1 MADELAY
8 VLITPYSLHKSRT
21 GGIIGRLI
29 SLSQLEFAGIH
40 MYAPSDAW
48 VDEYLSILRRSDLG
62 NPVREAFIAYVD
74 ENLRQKNPLGLS
86 NRCMVLLFRGKNALN
101 HLLDDVVGHA
111 RPEVTG
117 HTVRGTYG
125 DFQNLPDG
133 KIKYFEPAVILGPDP
148 ETVRE
153 ELEFFARTS
162 VTDGGVVEGAVRFPP
177 TARNVQTALVILKP
191 ENFEKRSRRP
201 GNIIDVFSRTGLYIV
216 GAKLL
221 AMTCAQGEAF
231 YGPLVDLFHDRLQ
244 FLIEKTLRERLKGA
258 FDFDLPEEFFAASK
272 QILADL
278 NARAEFAKIV
288 QYMTGVDPRKVKGEA
303 DRRRPGTVRSLA
315 LLYRGEDAVAKIRY
329 WLGAT
334 NPQQAE
340 SGTVRSDFGRDLMQT
355 AAHASDSPESAER
368 ERRIVGL
375 WQTEPQ
381 PEFKQTIEA
390 HLSAACGMRNAE

>member
-1 MADELAY
+1 MPDELAY

-29 SLSQLEFAGIH
+29 SLAQLEFVGIH
-40 MYAPSDAW
+40 MYAPGDAW

-62 NPVREAFIAYVD
+62 NPVREAFIQYVD
-74 ENLRQKNPLGLS
+74 ENLRRRNPLGLS
-86 NRCMVLLFRGKNALN
+86 NRCMVLLFRGPNALN

-125 DFQNLPDG
+125 DFQPAADG
-133 KIKYFEPAVILGPDP
+133 RIKYFEPAVILGPDP

-153 ELEFFARTS
+153 ELAFFARTS
-162 VTDGGVVEGAVRFPP
+162 TTDGGVVEDAVSFPP

-191 ENFEKRSRRP
+191 ENFAKRSRRP

-221 AMTCAQGEAF
+221 AMTCAQGETF
-231 YGPLVDLFHDRLQ
+231 YEPLVDLFRERLQ
-244 FLIEKTLRERLKGA
+244 FLIERTLCERLKGA
-258 FDFDLPEEFFAASK
+258 FDFDLPEEFFAAAK
-272 QILADL
+272 RVLADP
-278 NARAEFAKIV
+278 NARTEFAKIV
-288 QYMTGVDPRKVKGEA
+288 QYMTGVDPRKVRSEEE
-303 DRRRPGTVRSLA
+303 RLRPGAVRSLA
-315 LLYRGEDAVAKIRY
+315 LLYRGEDAIAKIRY

-340 SGTVRSDFGRDLMQT
+340 SGTVRSDFGRDLMQN
-355 AAHASDSPESAER
+355 AAHASDSPENAAR

-375 WQTEPQ
+375 WQTEPE
-381 PEFKQTIEA
+381 PEFKRVLDA
-390 HLSAACGMRNAE
+390 HLAAGG